1 MKGKSIIQKVITVYL
16 VLFILT
22 VFSGSFVYAQGAPGS
37 GKKGLSGSLKQ
48 AETLWKIM
56 LIGVRK
62 DEITSSRFAEALR
75 HANHRKTM
83 KLEKKGRTTLYTG
96 MPFYQIAAVVDG
108 NDSAHPYKFDKT
120 LWGKGYDITVTA
132 EDGYSVTFNTKDY
145 SYNDLILTD
154 TENGKNIPVSIVGNV
169 PKSLW
174 VKNVAEI
181 ELAIGKTGTGSG
193 NTAKDFKL
201 TLSVNG
207 ADRSYSLGEL
217 EKSPYYIEGK
227 GSFTTSAGT
236 KYSGLYAGV
245 KLADFL
251 NQFVKIKSSSTI
263 IFTAMD
269 GYEMSY
275 PGKQLLDNSDGI
287 WILAFKE
294 NGKYLPKDPGY
305 IRTIKIGKNNPNIE
319 GHLSVRMI
327 KKVSVKGEVYRDFSL
342 RIEGDKNF
350 TLNRQ
355 TLQSGLSCHKK
366 TVFFE
371 RKGKSAH
378 YTGIPLW
385 RFLAYS
391 DDPKYAPH
399 MQDPSIPTYMEA
411 RALKGYEI
419 RLTATDGYSI
429 TLNSK
434 ELNKNDDVILAM
446 LKNGKALP
454 ANEWPLILVWDKNAK
469 VIPEGIK
476 PIRQIKSIKLI
487 LGM

>member
-1 MKGKSIIQKVITVYL
+1 MKGKYRIQKAITVFS
-16 VLFILT
+16 VLFIMAF
-22 VFSGSFVYAQGAPGS
+22 FSGNFVSAQGTTGS
-37 GKKGLSGSLKQ
+37 DSLKQ
-48 AETLWKIM
+48 AGASWKIV

-62 DEITSSRFAEALR
+62 DEITGSRFKEALK
-75 HANHRKTM
+75 HANHHKVM
-83 KLEKKGRTTLYTG
+83 KLEKKGKTTVYVG

-108 NDSAHPYKFDKT
+108 ADSSHPYKFNKT
-120 LWGKGYDITVTA
+120 LWEKGYDITVTA
-132 EDGYSVTFNTKDY
+132 KDGYSVTFNTRDY

-154 TENGKNIPVSIVGNV
+154 REDGKSIPVSIVGNV
-169 PKSLW
+169 PKSIW

-181 ELAIGKTGTGSG
+181 ELAVGKTSEISANTG
-193 NTAKDFKL
+193 KEFKL
-201 TLSVNG
+201 IFSING
-207 ADRSYSLGEL
+207 IDHLYSLVEL

-236 KYSGLYAGV
+236 KYSGLYAGI

-251 NQFVKIKSSSTI
+251 KQFVKIKSSSTI

-275 PGKQLLDNSDGI
+275 SGKQVLDSSDGI

-305 IRTIKIGKNNPNIE
+305 VRTIKVGKNNPNIE
-319 GHLSVRMI
+319 GHLSVRML

-399 MQDPSIPTYMEA
+399 MQDPSITTYMQA
-411 RALKGYEI
+411 KAIKGYKVK
-419 RLTATDGYSI
+419 LTAVDGYSI
-429 TLNSK
+429 ILSSK

-446 LKNGKALP
+446 LKNGKTLP

-469 VIPEGIK
+469 VIPEGVK

-487 LGM
+487 F